1 MIKVHH
7 LNNSRSHRILWLLE
21 ELNADYE
28 IIKYQRDKITNLA
41 PIELKKI
48 HMLGKSPV
56 ITHNDKTI
64 IESGV
69 ITTYIIDKFANS
81 DFAPNVNDE
90 DYYQYIELMHYAEGS
105 AILPFLLL
113 LYTRLLGENSKP
125 LQPRIYSE
133 IKNHLSFLSSSLDKN
148 LFFFRNKFSGV
159 DIMVSFVL
167 EAAKMS
173 GSLEKFSNLEKILIR
188 YQERS
193 AYQKA
198 IEVGGKYSLGK

>member
-7 LNNSRSHRILWLLE
+7 LNNSRSHRVLWLLE

-64 IESGV
+64 IESGAIV
-69 ITTYIIDKFANS
+69 TYIIDQFAVEEFS
-81 DFAPNVNDE
+81 PKITDE
-90 DYYQYIELMHYAEGS
+90 DYYQYIELIHYSEGS
-105 AILPFLLL
+105 AIMPFLLL

-148 LFFFRNKFSGV
+148 LFFFRNKFSGI
-159 DIMVSFVL
+159 DIMASFVL

-173 GSLEKFSNLEKILIR
+173 GSLQKFSNLEEILKR
-188 YQERS
+188 YQERA

-198 IEVGGKYSLGK
+198 IEIGGEYSLGK

>member
-7 LNNSRSHRILWLLE
+7 LNNSRSHRVLWLLE

-28 IIKYQRDKITNLA
+28 IVKYQRDKITNLA

-64 IESGV
+64 IESGAIV
-69 ITTYIIDKFANS
+69 TYIIDQFAVEEFS
-81 DFAPNVNDE
+81 PKITDE
-90 DYYQYIELMHYAEGS
+90 DYYQYIELIHYSEGS
-105 AILPFLLL
+105 AIMPFLLL

-133 IKNHLSFLSSSLDKN
+133 I
-148 LFFFRNKFSGV
+148 
-159 DIMVSFVL
+159 
-167 EAAKMS
+167 
-173 GSLEKFSNLEKILIR
+173 
-188 YQERS
+188 
-193 AYQKA
+193 
-198 IEVGGKYSLGK
+198 

>member
-7 LNNSRSHRILWLLE
+7 LNNSRSHRVLWLLE

-28 IIKYQRDKITNLA
+28 IVKYQRDKITNLA

-64 IESGV
+64 IESGAIV
-69 ITTYIIDKFANS
+69 TYIIDQFAVEEFS
-81 DFAPNVNDE
+81 PKITDE
-90 DYYQYIELMHYAEGS
+90 DYYQYIELIHYSEGS
-105 AILPFLLL
+105 AIMPFLLL

-148 LFFFRNKFSGV
+148 LFFFRNKFSGI
-159 DIMVSFVL
+159 DIMASFVL

-173 GSLEKFSNLEKILIR
+173 GSLQKFSNLEEILKR
-188 YQERS
+188 YQERA

-198 IEVGGKYSLGK
+198 IEIGGEYSLGK

>member
-7 LNNSRSHRILWLLE
+7 LNNSRSHRILWILE
-21 ELNADYE
+21 ELDVGYE
-28 IIKYQRDKITNLA
+28 VIKYSRDKITNLA
-41 PIELKKI
+41 PAELKEI
-48 HMLGKSPV
+48 HMLGKAPV

-64 IESGV
+64 IESGAV
-69 ITTYIIDKFANS
+69 VTYIIDKFATK
-81 DFAPNVNDE
+81 DFAPSVDDD
-90 DYYQYIELMHYAEGS
+90 DYYQYVELMHYAEGS

-133 IKNHLSFLSSSLDKN
+133 IKNHLSFLSSNLGKN
-148 LFFFRNKFSGV
+148 LFFFRNKFSGI
-159 DIMVSFVL
+159 DIMMSFVL

-173 GSLEKFSNLEKILIR
+173 GSLEKFANLEEILKR
-188 YQERS
+188 YQERP

-198 IEVGGKYSLGK
+198 IETGGQYLLGK